1 MVNIMHA
8 LEIDMMNHQTY
19 LMRVKIQNSIN
30 NFYLRS
36 VSEVSELG
44 TKMTNPI
51 KANLFL
57 CS

>member
-1 MVNIMHA
+1 MHA